1 MTPEDIA
8 KFVDEL
14 QRGHRSCPDPGCW
27 RREAARL
34 IEALAT
40 PPDITMAIHLHAC
53 KSELAPTYISDSME
67 KSEFVRGVIEL
78 WIPLLEAAHEARLR
92 SIKL

>member
-1 MTPEDIA
+1 MTHEDIA
-8 KFVDEL
+8 KFVAEL
-14 QRGHRSCPDPGCW
+14 KRGHQACADPGCW

-34 IEALAT
+34 IEALAA
-40 PPDITMAIHLHAC
+40 PPDITMAIHLHAR
-53 KSELAPTYISDSME
+53 KSELAPTYIVDSMG

-92 SIKL
+92 SIEL